1 MRKIWILAL
10 AVLLCMAAAACTKTE
25 TKIEEKPVPVQDE
38 PVTEEPAAVA
48 APEEIAETVDLIPFV
63 PEGNIYFD
71 IHVEN
76 AIKNFAVSMDGKAIN
91 AEGKSA
97 QIKEGSAVVFSGEAD
112 ANKSVN
118 VYLIYAKEENGH
130 FVFQKMISR
139 DMDADA
145 VITRL
150 PDTISKLLAGNSRIL
165 VILTEQPKGWDRSL
179 SEPLNALLDQLV
191 IE

>member
-1 MRKIWILAL
+1 MRKIWILLL
-10 AVLLCMAAAACTKTE
+10 AVLVCLAAAACTKTE

-38 PVTEEPAAVA
+38 PAAEETAAVA
-48 APEEIAETVDLIPFV
+48 APEEIGEATDLIPFV
-63 PEGNIYFD
+63 PEGSIYFD

-76 AIKNFAVSMDGKAIN
+76 AIKNFSVSVDGKAID
-91 AEGKSA
+91 AAGKSA
-97 QIKEGSAVVFSGEAD
+97 QIKEGSAVIFSGEAEAD
-112 ANKSVN
+112 KSVN
-118 VYLIYAKEENGH
+118 VYLIYAQKENGH

-145 VITRL
+145 VVTRL
-150 PDTISKLLAGNSRIL
+150 PETISKLLSSNSRIL

>member
-38 PVTEEPAAVA
+38 PAAEEPAAA
-48 APEEIAETVDLIPFV
+48 AALEEIAEAADLIPFV
-63 PEGNIYFD
+63 PEGSIYFD

-76 AIKNFAVSMDGKAIN
+76 AIKNFAVSVDGKAID
-91 AEGKSA
+91 AAGKSA
-97 QIKEGSAVVFSGEAD
+97 QIKEGSAVTFSGDAD
-112 ANKSVN
+112 ADKSVN
-118 VYLIYAKEENGH
+118 VYIIYAQKENAH
-130 FVFQKMISR
+130 ASFQQMISR

-145 VITRL
+145 AVARL
-150 PDTISKLLAGNSRIL
+150 PETISKLFSGNSRIL
-165 VILTEQPKGWDRSL
+165 VIVTEQPKGWDRSL